1 MVACGRMEE
10 VLETRQVPGEPRRR
24 WFASLDFDLIVWCDT
39 AGAPIA
45 FQLCYDKGRAEHAIT
60 WEPATGLLHNAVDD
74 GELHIGLR
82 YKATPV
88 LAPDGAF
95 ELDRIAERFAAE
107 SRDLPPDI
115 AAFVTARLDGGRS

>member
-1 MVACGRMEE
+1 MEE

-24 WFASLDFDLIVWCDT
+24 WFASPDFDLIVWCDT

-60 WEPATGLLHNAVDD
+60 WEPSTGLLHNAVDD
-74 GELHIGLR
+74 GEFHIGLR

-95 ELDRIAERFAAE
+95 QLDRIAERFAAE

-115 AAFVTARLDGGRS
+115 AAFVIARLDGGRS